1 MREGYWRRNLENE
14 ETAEQEVV
22 QEECSS
28 EREEENLRKP
38 LRK

>member
-1 MREGYWRRNLENE
+1 MRKWYWRRNLENE
-14 ETAEQEVV
+14 ETAEKEMV

-28 EREEENLRKP
+28 EREEKNLRKP